1 MISGPGNIRCCYGD
15 LGPCHMRLPPRGGT
29 HGRARSWEGSF
40 ISGHVRSPPKEVD
53 VFYIVEIGIDI
64 SSVFVILSYC
74 IRLGFRRK
82 VLLCIHI
89 GVIILYTFRLS

>member
-1 MISGPGNIRCCYGD
+1 
-15 LGPCHMRLPPRGGT
+15 MRLTWPGPVYLW
-29 HGRARSWEGSF
+29 SC
-40 ISGHVRSPPKEVD
+40 KEVD

-74 IRLGFRRK
+74 IRLDFRRK

-89 GVIILYTFRLS
+89 GVIILYTFRHS